1 MSDNLAYRVKKREGL
16 KTPLFLKP
24 KKLLLQK
31 HLSDI
36 FDIFRFLDT

>member
-1 MSDNLAYRVKKREGL
+1 MTDFLAYRVKIKGTL
-16 KTPLFLKP
+16 KVPFSCKP

-36 FDIFRFLDT
+36 FDIFCFLDT

>member
-1 MSDNLAYRVKKREGL
+1 MSDNLSYRVKKREGS
-16 KTPLFLKP
+16 KISLFLKP

-36 FDIFRFLDT
+36 FDIFCFLDT

>member
-1 MSDNLAYRVKKREGL
+1 MTDNLAYRVKKREVL
-16 KTPLFLKP
+16 KTSLSCKP

-36 FDIFRFLDT
+36 FDIFCFLDT

>member
-1 MSDNLAYRVKKREGL
+1 MSDNLAYRVKIKGAL
-16 KTPLFLKP
+16 KVPLSCKP

>member
-1 MSDNLAYRVKKREGL
+1 MLENLTCWDKKRGVL